1 MLALAVMEPQSVLAV
16 SGNQEVQVQAVA
28 VAVAVVP
35 V

>member
-16 SGNQEVQVQAVA
+16 LGNQEVQVQAVVA
-28 VAVAVVP
+28 VAAVVP